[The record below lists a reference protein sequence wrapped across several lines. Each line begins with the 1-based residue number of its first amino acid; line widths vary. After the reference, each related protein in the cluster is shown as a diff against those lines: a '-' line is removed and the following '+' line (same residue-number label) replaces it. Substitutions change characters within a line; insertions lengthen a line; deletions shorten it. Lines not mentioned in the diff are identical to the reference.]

1 MKASAVVDLA
11 RNDLDDV
18 AEPYLWTTPHL
29 LGLVAEAQQE
39 ACMRADLL
47 WDATSTFCTLAV
59 AAAAVSVPLDSRIS
73 RIEWAGWDNGTTVTP
88 IGAMDEREAERNTPT
103 WRSHT
108 GNPSAFIQKPNALRL
123 YPAPAAAGTLR
134 LEVFREPLLTTLA
147 STSTLEVPA
156 RYGHM
161 LLDWVLHRAFM
172 TRDSDKRARELS
184 ADALARFTANFG
196 PRPNVAAQVSRQQRR
211 DNTVRPTG
219 F

>member
-1 MKASAVVDLA
+1 MRADAIVALA
-11 RNDLDDV
+11 RHDLDDV

-47 WDATSTFCTLAV
+47 WDATSAFCTLAV
-59 AAAAVSVPLDSRIS
+59 APAAVSVPLDSRIS
-73 RIEWAGWDNGTTVTP
+73 RIVWAGWDNGTTVTP
-88 IGAMDEREAERNTPT
+88 IGPMDEREAERNTPM

-108 GNPSAFIQKPNALRL
+108 GNPNAFIQKPNAVRL

-134 LEVFREPLLTTLA
+134 IEVFRQPLLTTLVA
-147 STSTLEVPA
+147 ASTLEVPDRHA
-156 RYGHM
+156 TM
-161 LLDWVLHRAFM
+161 LNDWVVHRAFM

-196 PRPNVAAQVSRQQRR
+196 PRPNVAAQVSRQLRR
-211 DNTVRPTG
+211 DTTVRPEG